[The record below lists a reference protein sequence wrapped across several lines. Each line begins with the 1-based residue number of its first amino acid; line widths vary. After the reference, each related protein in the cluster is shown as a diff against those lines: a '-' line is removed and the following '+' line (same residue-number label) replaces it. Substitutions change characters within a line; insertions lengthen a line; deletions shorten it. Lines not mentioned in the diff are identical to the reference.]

1 MNDQQSESVNLPNR
15 VVIGSEV
22 IYQELGDEIV
32 LLNLQNERYYG
43 LDAVGAR
50 AWKLLT
56 DSSEVDSLINTLLA
70 EYDVEEAVLRRDL
83 SELFSRL
90 SESGMVTVEDAS

>member
-1 MNDQQSESVNLPNR
+1 MNDHQAESVKLPDR
-15 VVIGSEV
+15 VAIGAEV

-56 DSSEVDSLINTLLA
+56 DSGDVDPLICKLLT

-83 SELFSRL
+83 SDLFAQL
-90 SESGMVTVEDAS
+90 SEAGMVTIETAG